1 MTPRQAWA
9 RLKGECDIDYAIAH
23 AMQPD
28 PLPTGISALDA
39 KLGGGIPVGTFT
51 VVAGEAGCGK
61 SAFATVAS
69 YEAATRGRTPV
80 FFSMEMP
87 AQMVISRMLS
97 VHTAKVRE
105 RQAAEGVPEDEM
117 MRQVW
122 WSTTH
127 NVVRMIA
134 GHSITDPREAASY
147 VAEHLYADPVLSA
160 WDDFERTVWPWIAIP
175 DQVRTVTDA
184 CGIVDELCRC
194 GVRPLVVLDYLQLGA
209 DEDGE
214 GSEYER
220 VTRGSGMLLACV
232 KRWQIPA
239 IVISSMRNVGR
250 EERKEA
256 PTLSML
262 RSSGRI
268 GFDAGTV
275 IVLKRSG
282 ERQGIEQPI
291 EAHIVKNRVGPSG
304 DFVSLMF
311 NGGKNSFS

>member
-1 MTPRQAWA
+1 MTPAQAWA
-9 RLKGECDIDYAIAH
+9 ALKRETDFDYAMHH

-28 PLPTGISALDA
+28 PVPTGIAQLDA
-39 KLGGGIPVGTFT
+39 KLGGGLPVGTFT

-61 SAFATVAS
+61 SALACVTQYHAGIS
-69 YEAATRGRTPV
+69 GMMPV
-80 FFSMEMP
+80 FFSLEMP
-87 AQMVISRMLS
+87 AHMVLSRLLS

-105 RQAAEGVPEDEM
+105 SQMARGVPEDEL

-127 NVVRMIA
+127 HVVRKIA
-134 GHSITDPREAASY
+134 GHAITDTYEATAY
-147 VAEHLYADPVLSA
+147 VANNLFADPVLAA
-160 WDDFERTVWPWIAIP
+160 WDDFERHVWRAMVVDDKVATVSDAIGVI
-175 DQVRTVTDA
+175 D
-184 CGIVDELCRC
+184 GLCEA
-194 GVRPLVVLDYLQLGA
+194 GVRPLVILDYLQLGA
-209 DEDGE
+209 DTDGE

-220 VTRGSGMLLACV
+220 VTKASGQIAACV

-239 IVISSMRNVGR
+239 MVISSMRNVGR
-250 EERKEA
+250 EERKDA

-275 IVLKRSG
+275 VILKKDG
-282 ERQGIEQPI
+282 EREGSVQPI

-304 DFVSLMF
+304 DFVPLRF
-311 NGGKNSFS
+311 NGGKNEFK